1 MVSFLEEY
9 TSPEYELHEASALI
23 FKEIYTHCTMSSD
36 GVQWRL
42 SEENNLHVHFFP
54 HFLSPPDC
62 LGVFKGNIEY
72 TYSTP

>member
-1 MVSFLEEY
+1 MCQVRENMVSFLEEY

-42 SEENNLHVHFFP
+42 SEENNLTCSL
-54 HFLSPPDC
+54 LSSFSEPSR
-62 LGVFKGNIEY
+62 LFRSI
-72 TYSTP
+72 

>member
-42 SEENNLHVHFFP
+42 SEENN
-54 HFLSPPDC
+54 
-62 LGVFKGNIEY
+62 
-72 TYSTP
+72 